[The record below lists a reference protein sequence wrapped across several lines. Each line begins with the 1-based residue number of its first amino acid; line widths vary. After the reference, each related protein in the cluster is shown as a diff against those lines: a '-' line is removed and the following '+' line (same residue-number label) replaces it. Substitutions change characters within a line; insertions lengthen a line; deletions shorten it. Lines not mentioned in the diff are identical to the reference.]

1 MLIQF
6 LRDHQIPKIYRGS
19 VPGHSFINRDREGA
33 HARLCVDDFVDNPLY
48 NGTMFCK
55 RFWMSLPL
63 FLRIVDTVKE
73 HDDCF
78 MQRSDGTRRL
88 GLSSIQKVVSKG
100 KPESDEQTL
109 VPTIEEAW
117 RRCRR
122 CPSRDPTCS
131 YTPNTTHTPPCTLCL
146 RKYASTSQPM
156 MHGISDS
163 GAQTN
168 DPKHAPLDTFP
179 TQHGTNERGVAV

>member
-1 MLIQF
+1 
-6 LRDHQIPKIYRGS
+6 
-19 VPGHSFINRDREGA
+19 
-33 HARLCVDDFVDNPLY
+33 
-48 NGTMFCK
+48 
-55 RFWMSLPL
+55 MSRSL
-63 FLRIVDTVKE
+63 FLRIVDAVKE

-88 GLSSIQKVVSKG
+88 GLSSLQKVVSTR
-100 KPESDEQTL
+100 KPELEEQTL

-122 CPSRDPTCS
+122 CPSRDPTCP
-131 YTPNTTHTPPCTLCL
+131 YTPNTTHTPPRTLCL

-168 DPKHAPLDTFP
+168 DPKHAPLDMFP
-179 TQHGTNERGVAV
+179 TQHGTNERGVAAANAAIPQRGLSLRHVPLGPKGPYCGLASGRQVHASLLAGILT